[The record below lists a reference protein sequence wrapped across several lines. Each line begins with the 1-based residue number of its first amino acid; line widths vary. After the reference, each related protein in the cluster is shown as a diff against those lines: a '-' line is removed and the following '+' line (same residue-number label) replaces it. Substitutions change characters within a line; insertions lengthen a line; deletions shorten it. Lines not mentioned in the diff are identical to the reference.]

1 MASIDWQDGKILL
14 IFSLLSDG
22 TIGARIH
29 QVVQYKNQ
37 LNALVNIWAYS
48 KHEPFNA
55 FCRVFVPVVSYPATM
70 RLMKAVLGP
79 TFVPAVVS
87 YGAEIR
93 RTTAML
99 GHNDVPTMINSL
111 QKWYV
116 HTSTNIIISWNVTVR
131 PYAHEIESIAYDGQ
145 TVNQL
150 LTFGT

>member
-1 MASIDWQDGKILL
+1 MALIDWQDSKILL

-29 QVVQYKNQ
+29 QVLQYEN
-37 LNALVNIWAYS
+37 LINALVNIWAYS
-48 KHEPFNA
+48 IHEPFNA

-70 RLMKAVLGP
+70 RLTNAVLGP

-87 YGAEIR
+87 YGAAMR

-99 GHNDVPTMINSL
+99 GHYDVPTMIISL
-111 QKWYV
+111 QKCYI
-116 HTSTNIIISWNVTVR
+116 HTSTDIIILWNVTVR

-150 LTFGT
+150 LTL